1 MSIAAV
7 NPGNESIEKQKDEC
21 SHVSQTFRHSLHSW
35 MKWHLPAGVD
45 AEEMEAHFR
54 GMPAH
59 YWERVTESELSWG
72 LETIHKFLHL
82 VSEVNSSAVAPVLD
96 WRHMP
101 EDRWT
106 KVMICTWDRHGLLA
120 KAAAAFSAVG
130 INILQAD
137 VFTRA
142 DNIVLDVFRVC
153 EARPNT
159 PIVPER
165 LKEMLFLLEGALSEP
180 PRFASIWASLG
191 HKVLP
196 HGFRQR
202 ASAVFDNSSS
212 REHSILRVEALDRI
226 GLLCDIL
233 SALADCN
240 LNIDQAVID
249 TAGETARDLFYLRDA
264 NKKKIT
270 EPDRLEFVRNQVL
283 EAINA

>member
-7 NPGNESIEKQKDEC
+7 NPGNESIAKQEHESD
-21 SHVSQTFRHSLHSW
+21 HVSQTYRESLYSW
-35 MKWHLPAGVD
+35 MKWHLPTGVD

-82 VSEVNSSAVAPVLD
+82 VSELNSTAIAPVLD

-101 EDRWT
+101 VERWT
-106 KVMICTWDRHGLLA
+106 TVMICTWDRHGLLA

-137 VFTRA
+137 VFTRS

-159 PIVPER
+159 PIVPAR

-180 PRFASIWASLG
+180 PRFASIWASVG

-196 HGFRQR
+196 SGSSQN
-202 ASAVFDNSSS
+202 AAVRFDNSSS
-212 REHSILRVEALDRI
+212 REHTTLRVEASDRL
-226 GLLCDIL
+226 GLLSDIL
-233 SALADCN
+233 SALSDCKI
-240 LNIDQAVID
+240 NIDQAVID
-249 TAGETARDLFYLRDA
+249 TAGDTARDLFYLRDA
-264 NKKKIT
+264 NNGKIT
-270 EPDRLEFVRNQVL
+270 DPARLEFVRDRVL
-283 EAINA
+283 ETIKA